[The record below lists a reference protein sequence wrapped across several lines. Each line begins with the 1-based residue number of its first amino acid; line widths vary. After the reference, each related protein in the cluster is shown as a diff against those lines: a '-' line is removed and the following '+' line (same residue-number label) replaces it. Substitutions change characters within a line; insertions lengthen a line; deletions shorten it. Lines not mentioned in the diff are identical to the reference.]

1 MIQKGQ
7 RKVKDIMHGGEP
19 AAAMQRDN
27 SRRPKKRAITQCSI
41 CMRRTFNAIPLM
53 EPEGVPEP
61 RREWKLCKD
70 CHEAL
75 LVQMR
80 LSPVRSPL
88 RLRIAMGLVAAEG
101 SPHAY
106 IAPRRQFTD
115 RPWII
120 LPPWGFS
127 IHIILPL
134 LSIVLPAHVAGP

>member
-1 MIQKGQ
+1 
-7 RKVKDIMHGGEP
+7 MHGGEP

-61 RREWKLCKD
+61 RREWTLCKD

-75 LVQMR
+75 LVQMP

-88 RLRIAMGLVAAEG
+88 LLRIAMGRVPPEL
-101 SPHAY
+101 SPPPY
-106 IAPRRQFTD
+106 IAPRPQ
-115 RPWII
+115 
-120 LPPWGFS
+120 
-127 IHIILPL
+127 
-134 LSIVLPAHVAGP
+134 